1 MRLPHAE
8 TRAIRGP
15 AGEIPL
21 RVIRPKGDVRG
32 VYLHIHGG
40 GHVLGSE
47 DMMDPA
53 LDALANRA
61 GAVVVSVGYRLAPE
75 HPYPAGPD
83 DCEAAA
89 VWLAANARREFGSE
103 RLAIGGESA
112 GAHLCAVTLVRLRD
126 RHGATPFCGANL
138 VYGIYDLTFT
148 PTVRNWGERILV
160 LSTPII
166 EWFSNHFVPDK
177 AKRGAPDVSPLYA
190 DLRRLPPAL
199 FTIGTLDPL
208 LDDSLFMA
216 SRWSA
221 AGNRA
226 ELAVYPGRRARLQPV
241 PHAARR
247 VREPPLPGLRGG
259 PTLGGLSVQAN
270 EMRRGMNVM
279 FDGRPFRV
287 MEIEIRTPGKGRA
300 FVQVKLRSILD
311 GTQRE
316 LKLSTADQV
325 DEAAIESKEMDYLY
339 AEPDAAVFM
348 DIQDYEQI
356 HIANDVLGD
365 ARPWLAE
372 NMRCWVDLLD
382 GIPIS
387 VTLPK
392 IVEIKVRSA
401 EATMKG
407 QTAAKSSK
415 PAVLENGVTI
425 QVPPFVNAGDKLRVD
440 PAESRYIERAK

>member
-1 MRLPHAE
+1 MHIDPYLFTPDAVDPATRAANEQLEKLLAQAPPIHSQQPAAIRAARASGQGTFGPIVRVPHAE

-15 AGEIPL
+15 AGDIPL

-112 GAHLCAVTLVRLRD
+112 GAHLCAVTLIRMRD
-126 RHGATPFCGANL
+126 RHGATPFCAANL

-177 AKRGAPDVSPLYA
+177 AVRGTPDVSPLYA

-199 FTIGTLDPL
+199 FSVGTLDPL

-221 AGNRA
+221 AGSRA
-226 ELAVYPGRRARLQPV
+226 ELAVYPGGVHGFNLFPMPLAESANRRCQ
-241 PHAARR
+241 
-247 VREPPLPGLRGG
+247 
-259 PTLGGLSVQAN
+259 
-270 EMRRGMNVM
+270 
-279 FDGRPFRV
+279 
-287 MEIEIRTPGKGRA
+287 A
-300 FVQVKLRSILD
+300 FVADR
-311 GTQRE
+311 
-316 LKLSTADQV
+316 LS
-325 DEAAIESKEMDYLY
+325 E
-339 AEPDAAVFM
+339 
-348 DIQDYEQI
+348 
-356 HIANDVLGD
+356 G
-365 ARPWLAE
+365 
-372 NMRCWVDLLD
+372 
-382 GIPIS
+382 
-387 VTLPK
+387 
-392 IVEIKVRSA
+392 
-401 EATMKG
+401 
-407 QTAAKSSK
+407 
-415 PAVLENGVTI
+415 
-425 QVPPFVNAGDKLRVD
+425 
-440 PAESRYIERAK
+440 